1 MHKLHAL
8 TIALFLALAVALGG
22 FAALRTGALSASTK
36 TASADSSISQRQQR
50 LDRAQRQL
58 QAALAR
64 KPPALPAISSNTAAK
79 GRATRVEYVRPA
91 PIVITRPAGSREHE
105 DGEHEDRSEEGQGED
120 D

>member
-8 TIALFLALAVALGG
+8 TIALFLALAVVLGG
-22 FAALRTGALSASTK
+22 FAALRTGALSASTTK
-36 TASADSSISQRQQR
+36 SATAVSISQRQHR
-50 LDRAQRQL
+50 LDQAQRQL

-64 KPPALPAISSNTAAK
+64 KPPALPAVSSGTAAK

-91 PIVITRPAGSREHE
+91 PIVITRPSGSREHE
-105 DGEHEDRSEEGQGED
+105 DGEHEARSREGGED